1 MNQLATTSRREMN
14 KARTRAAIMKAARA
28 SFAAAGVNGAT
39 MDQIAEAADVSRAT
53 LFNYFASKAAIIA
66 ALVEQLDTDFI
77 ALIESYRGQRQSTA
91 DRILGIFTESGRNLE
106 RRGEAV
112 RFLVGISEQSWGD
125 QPGIDRLAR
134 LTEAFLRL
142 LEDESVSDVRT
153 DADVRVLGEMLV
165 SVYIGI
171 IHNWRMLDSYP
182 LEARLHA
189 AATIIGQAVTE
200 PSKQERRT
208 K

>member
-14 KARTRAAIMKAARA
+14 KARTRAAIIKAARA

-39 MDQIAEAADVSRAT
+39 MDQIAEAADISRAT
-53 LFNYFASKAAIIA
+53 LFNYFANKAAIIA

-77 ALIESYRGQRQSTA
+77 ALIESYHGQDRSTA
-91 DRILGIFTESGRNLE
+91 DRILGIFVESGRNLE
-106 RRGEAV
+106 RRGETV

-134 LTEAFLRL
+134 LTDAFIGL
-142 LEDESVSDVRT
+142 LEDESVDDVRT
-153 DADVRVLGEMLV
+153 DTDVRVLGEMLV

-171 IHNWRMLDSYP
+171 IHNWRMLHSYP

-189 AATIIGQAVTE
+189 AATIIGQAVTG
-200 PSKQERRT
+200 STRQTTLK
-208 K
+208 

>member
-1 MNQLATTSRREMN
+1 
-14 KARTRAAIMKAARA
+14 
-28 SFAAAGVNGAT
+28 
-39 MDQIAEAADVSRAT
+39 MDQIAGAAEVSRAT

-77 ALIESYRGQRQSTA
+77 AMIGSYRAQRSSTA
-91 DRILGIFTESGRNLE
+91 DRIIGIFTESGRNLE
-106 RRGEAV
+106 RRGETV

-134 LTEAFLRL
+134 LTDAFMGL
-142 LEDESVSDVRT
+142 LGDEKVTDVRT
-153 DADVRVLGEMLV
+153 DTDLRVLGEMLV

-189 AATIIGQAVTE
+189 AATIIGQAVTT
-200 PSKQERRT
+200 PPKRSTRPK
-208 K
+208 

>member
-1 MNQLATTSRREMN
+1 LATTSRREMN

>member
-53 LFNYFASKAAIIA
+53 LFNYFASKVAIIA

>member
-1 MNQLATTSRREMN
+1 VNQLATTSRRELN
-14 KARTRAAIMKAARA
+14 KARTRAAIMKAART
-28 SFAAAGVNGAT
+28 SFAAAGVTGAT
-39 MDQIAEAADVSRAT
+39 MDQIAEAAEVSRAT

-77 ALIESYRGQRQSTA
+77 ALIESYRQQRMTTA
-91 DRILGIFTESGRNLE
+91 DRIVGIFTESARNLE
-106 RRGEAV
+106 KRGDAV

-125 QPGIDRLAR
+125 QLGIDRLAS
-134 LTEAFLRL
+134 LTDAFMSL
-142 LEDESVSDVRT
+142 LSDENAGDVRT
-153 DADVRVLGEMLV
+153 DVDVRVLGEMLV

-182 LEARLHA
+182 LETRLHA
-189 AATIIGQAVTE
+189 AAEIIGQAVTE
-200 PSKQERRT
+200 PARKSKRS

>member
-1 MNQLATTSRREMN
+1 VNQLATTSRREMN

>member
-1 MNQLATTSRREMN
+1 MNQVANISRRELN

-39 MDQIAEAADVSRAT
+39 MDQIADAAEVSRAT

-77 ALIESYRGQRQSTA
+77 ALIESYRGQSISTA
-91 DRILGIFTESGRNLE
+91 ERIIGIFTESARNLE
-106 RRGEAV
+106 KRGDAV

-134 LTEAFLRL
+134 LTEAFMGL
-142 LEDESVSDVRT
+142 LGDEDAGDVRA
-153 DADVRVLGEMLV
+153 DADRRVLAEMLV

-182 LEARLHA
+182 LEERLHA
-189 AATIIGQAVTE
+189 AAKIIAQAVTHA
-200 PSKQERRT
+200 
-208 K
+208 

>member
-1 MNQLATTSRREMN
+1 
-14 KARTRAAIMKAARA
+14 MKAARF
-28 SFAAAGVNGAT
+28 SFAMAGASGVT

-77 ALIESYRGQRQSTA
+77 ALIESYRERPLSTT
-91 DRILGIFTESGRNLE
+91 DRIIGIFTESARNLE
-106 RRGEAV
+106 RRGDAV

-134 LTEAFLRL
+134 LTQAFLRL
-142 LEDESVSDVRT
+142 LDDEAADDVRT
-153 DADVRVLGEMLV
+153 DVDHRVLGEMLV

-189 AATIIGQAVTE
+189 AATIIAGAVTR
-200 PSKQERRT
+200 Q
-208 K
+208 

>member
-1 MNQLATTSRREMN
+1 MTQQATQSRRELN

-28 SFAAAGVNGAT
+28 RFANAGANGVT
-39 MDQIAEAADVSRAT
+39 MDEIAEAADVSRAT
-53 LFNYFASKAAIIA
+53 LFNYFASKAAIIV

-77 ALIESYRGQRQSTA
+77 ALIESYRQRPLPTA
-91 DRILGIFTESGRNLE
+91 DRIIGIFTESARNLE
-106 RRGEAV
+106 KRGDAV

-134 LTEAFLRL
+134 LTEAFMHL
-142 LEDESVSDVRT
+142 LDGDADDVRT
-153 DADVRVLGEMLV
+153 DVDHRVLGEMLV

-189 AATIIGQAVTE
+189 AATIIAGAVTR
-200 PSKQERRT
+200 P
-208 K
+208 

>member
-1 MNQLATTSRREMN
+1 
-14 KARTRAAIMKAARA
+14 MKAAR
-28 SFAAAGVNGAT
+28 SHFATAGATGVT
-39 MDQIAEAADVSRAT
+39 MDQIAQAAEVSRAT

-77 ALIESYRGQRQSTA
+77 ALIDSYRERPLATA
-91 DRILGIFTESGRNLE
+91 DRIIGIFTESARNLE
-106 RRGEAV
+106 KRGDAV

-134 LTEAFLRL
+134 LTDAFLRL
-142 LEDESVSDVRT
+142 LDAEETDDVRSDVER
-153 DADVRVLGEMLV
+153 RVLGEMLV

-189 AATIIGQAVTE
+189 AATIIAGAVTR
-200 PSKQERRT
+200 Q
-208 K
+208 

>member
-1 MNQLATTSRREMN
+1 MN

>member
-1 MNQLATTSRREMN
+1 MN

-77 ALIESYRGQRQSTA
+77 ALIESYRGQHQSTA
-91 DRILGIFTESGRNLE
+91 DRVLGIFTESGRNLE

-134 LTEAFLRL
+134 LTDAFMRL
-142 LEDESVSDVRT
+142 LDDESVSDVRT
-153 DADVRVLGEMLV
+153 DTDVRVLGEMLV

-189 AATIIGQAVTE
+189 AATIIGQAVTA
-200 PSKQERRT
+200 PSKQERCTNR
-208 K
+208 

>member
-1 MNQLATTSRREMN
+1 MNQVANISRRELN

-39 MDQIAEAADVSRAT
+39 MDQIADAAEVSRAT

-77 ALIESYRGQRQSTA
+77 ALIESYRGQPISTA
-91 DRILGIFTESGRNLE
+91 ERIIGIFTESARNLE
-106 RRGEAV
+106 KRGDAV

-134 LTEAFLRL
+134 LTEAFMGL
-142 LEDESVSDVRT
+142 LGDEDAGGVRA
-153 DADVRVLGEMLV
+153 DADRRVLAEMLV

-182 LEARLHA
+182 LEERLHA
-189 AATIIGQAVTE
+189 AAKIIAQAVTHA
-200 PSKQERRT
+200 
-208 K
+208 